1 MLRALSLDPTALAAR
16 SDFRPF
22 RRGIEILSLY
32 EQDGG
37 AAAVLRYKPGA
48 RLPAHRHEAHELI
61 YVLAGEQSDERG
73 SYPAGTVIV
82 NPPGSSHSVWS
93 PAGCLVLVV
102 WRSPV
107 TFLDQP
113 SPDRDMDETDTRR

>member
-1 MLRALSLDPTALAAR
+1 VVRALSLDPAALAKR
-16 SDFRPF
+16 LDFRPF
-22 RRGIEILSLY
+22 RPGIEILRLY

-37 AAAVLRYKPGA
+37 AAAVLRYRPGA

-93 PAGCLVLVV
+93 PTGCLVLVV
-102 WRSPV
+102 WRGPV
-107 TFLDQP
+107 TFLEQP
-113 SPDRDMDETDTRR
+113 SANPDR